1 MSIVIDSV
9 PKIWDA
15 YSLIW
20 VVWILERGKR
30 RIRFSYKMELSMH
43 ECIELVVIEIW
54 VVIKILESINEWIR
68 IKHLTGILHAD
79 KKEGDEK
86 ENKDNPDD
94 REVFVFAIKL
104 GEIANKVG
112 KESEPA

>member
-54 VVIKILESINEWIR
+54 VLLKILETIFKRIGVEPGFRICDCAEKKKDEEENEG
-68 IKHLTGILHAD
+68 H
-79 KKEGDEK
+79 
-86 ENKDNPDD
+86 PDD
-94 REVFVFAIKL
+94 GEVFVLVIRF
-104 GEIANKVG
+104 GEIANQIS
-112 KESEPA
+112 KESERP